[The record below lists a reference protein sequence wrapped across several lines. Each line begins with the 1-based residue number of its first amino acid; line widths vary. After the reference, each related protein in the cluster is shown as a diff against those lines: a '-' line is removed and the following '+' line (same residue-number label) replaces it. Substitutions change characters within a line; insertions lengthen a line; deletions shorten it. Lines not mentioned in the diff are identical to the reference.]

1 MLGFSNIILGQYIGM
16 GYTVRYSAIE
26 KRGRAASCK
35 QIMSWNPLHQGEPEA
50 EIVGGRSG

>member
-16 GYTVRYSAIE
+16 GYTVRYSVIE

-35 QIMSWNPLHQGEPEA
+35 QFIGWNPLHQAELEA